1 MIPPAFDM
9 NVRARIPA
17 ALCCIHNI
25 IRRYDPD
32 ESWDPEVEQAAA
44 EAAMVAKRDEIA
56 ESLAEP

>member
-1 MIPPAFDM
+1 M
-9 NVRARIPA
+9 NVQARIPA

-44 EAAMVAKRDEIA
+44 EAAMAAKRDEIA